1 MFHYMIGVN
10 IMKKY
15 SDEVELVAEF
25 GAKVRS
31 EIFERDGI
39 FYIPKEVYSGYSML
53 YDEDCKSWTRV
64 HKFKG
69 KWYVASRWSE
79 ALAEGRLQQYLD
91 GLKE

>member
-1 MFHYMIGVN
+1 
-10 IMKKY
+10 MKKY

-31 EIFERDGI
+31 EIFEREGI

-69 KWYVASRWSE
+69 KWYVASRRSE